1 MWQITLTGFEVQVVT
16 LTPRGTQL
24 GPLNVTLVAVTGDN
38 RHLINFVE
46 IPISEEDGLLGG
58 VVLYKITF
66 IDR

>member
-1 MWQITLTGFEVQVVT
+1 MVI

-58 VVLYKITF
+58 VVSYRTMF
-66 IDR
+66 IDRSVDKTSRILE